1 VGVALVVAL
10 TAVCIPLERDGDG
23 LVLFEPLCEE
33 SIVLPDLLF
42 IKNYFHFKIYIFLCF
57 VTLFLYE

>member
-10 TAVCIPLERDGDG
+10 AAVCIPLGREGEG

-42 IKNYFHFKIYIFLCF
+42 IKNYFHFKKK
-57 VTLFLYE
+57 